1 MCTRLTYARRATP
14 ETLGVRRSRGA
25 RRYGMLPLRCERTA
39 GCGVAEGVRV
49 PLRAFVQVLDAD
61 EVGGTSTQGHFA
73 LLGPSFADG
82 HLACC
87 AQTKNEWALDIVR
100 RQTNPFGV
108 EMTCTEYLYM
118 MYPLPASASWHATPL
133 PRFTSWILPFS
144 VLAPSQPPAA

>member
-1 MCTRLTYARRATP
+1 MHSTYVRTCTEKPARR
-14 ETLGVRRSRGA
+14 RSVKRQDLNIRVLVCKKPTTKQGLLTTRGA
-25 RRYGMLPLRCERTA
+25 
-39 GCGVAEGVRV
+39 VAVLVLVFRALFGVRV

-87 AQTKNEWALDIVR
+87 PHTKNEWALDIVR

-108 EMTCTEYLYM
+108 EINDLIVDQHTCT
-118 MYPLPASASWHATPL
+118 
-133 PRFTSWILPFS
+133 
-144 VLAPSQPPAA
+144 